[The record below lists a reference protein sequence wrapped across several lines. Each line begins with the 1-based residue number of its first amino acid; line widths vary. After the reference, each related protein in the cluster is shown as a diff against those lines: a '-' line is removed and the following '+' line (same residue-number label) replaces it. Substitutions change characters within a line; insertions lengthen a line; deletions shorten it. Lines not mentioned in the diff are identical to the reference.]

1 MTRLGT
7 YLHFYDYG
15 DTRAVVTAS
24 DGERSRD
31 GARRIFFVNLTND
44 VGARGPSGGGT
55 PGAGEGLVKKRRAT
69 VMTAA
74 LYT

>member
-1 MTRLGT
+1 MALG
-7 YLHFYDYG
+7 
-15 DTRAVVTAS
+15 A
-24 DGERSRD
+24 
-31 GARRIFFVNLTND
+31 FFSVNLTND

-55 PGAGEGLVKKRRAT
+55 PGDGEGLVKKRRAT